1 MQETKRKEKAKSAK
15 EMEEKQKQVLMAEKG
30 RKKQRE
36 LFLKKTK
43 RGQPVMKHRID
54 RLLSKLQAE

>member
-1 MQETKRKEKAKSAK
+1 MKQKDRAQKAA
-15 EMEEKQKQVLMAEKG
+15 ENEEKQKKLQRSELG

-36 LFLKKTK
+36 LYFKKTK

-54 RLLSKLQAE
+54 TLLGKLQSEL